1 MKTYRVDFHIHTVL
15 SPCGDLDMSPKNII
29 EKAKERKIDIIGI
42 TDHNST
48 KQCSVMKKTGDKNG
62 IFVLQGV
69 EITTKE
75 EVHCLAFFE
84 NDDTLS
90 KFQNYIEQ
98 HLPDIKNNVDLFG
111 YQVVVDENEN
121 IVEQIDTLLISAIN
135 CSISQ
140 IEKVVHSLGGL
151 FIPAHIDKLKNSVIS
166 QLGFLPKDLNVDAL
180 ELSKHT
186 TRKIFL
192 AKNDYLKKYA
202 FVQSSDAHFVD
213 NIGDASTLLR
223 MNKLNFGEIKQ
234 ALANQ
239 NGRKIIYY

>member
-1 MKTYRVDFHIHTVL
+1 MKTYRADFHIHTVL
-15 SPCGDLDMSPKNII
+15 SPCGDLDMSPKKII
-29 EKAKERKIDIIGI
+29 EKAKAKELDIIGI

-84 NDDTLS
+84 NNDKLS

-98 HLPDIKNNVDLFG
+98 HLPDIKNNVNLFG
-111 YQVVVDENEN
+111 YQVVVDDNEN

-135 CSISQ
+135 RSISQ
-140 IEKVVHSLGGL
+140 IEKEVHSLGGL

-166 QLGFLPKDLNVDAL
+166 QLGFLPEDLNVDAL

-186 TRKIFL
+186 TKKKFL
-192 AKNDYLKKYA
+192 DKNDYLKQYS
-202 FVQSSDAHFVD
+202 FIQSSDAHYVD
-213 NIGDASTLLR
+213 NIGDVSTKLL
-223 MNKLNFGEIKQ
+223 MNEISFGEIKQ